1 MIVISMI
8 VITMCLGVMNVKL
21 GTGFYRY
28 DGKLVISG
36 RFLEMYTYSKGVY
49 KVYGKNKNG
58 RAGKGVVIDEE
69 QKEKNRNTAIMR
81 ARRTIKRIV
90 NANIGQWGD
99 DVTCKFLTLT
109 FAGNVNNVDVA
120 NYEFKKF
127 IKRLNYEIYGTKCS
141 YLKYTAVIEFQKR
154 GAVHYHVIFYNLPYV
169 AAGVIEKVWKNGYVK
184 VNKIDDIDN
193 VGSYICKYM
202 TKDNDDERLRA
213 RKSYF
218 NSRGLKKP
226 IEKYC
231 DKDEMQRIKETVPG
245 LRLICKSEF
254 ENEYMGNVVYE
265 QYNILQGEG
274 VM

>member
-1 MIVISMI
+1 M
-8 VITMCLGVMNVKL
+8 KL
-21 GTGFYRY
+21 NRSVYRY
-28 DGKLVISG
+28 DCKLVISG

-99 DVTCKFLTLT
+99 DVSAKFLTLT
-109 FAGNVNNVDVA
+109 FRDNVDSLDVA

-154 GAVHYHVIFYNLPYV
+154 GAVHYHVIFYNLPYTG
-169 AAGVIEKVWKNGYVK
+169 ADVIARVWDNGYIK
-184 VNKIDDIDN
+184 VNKIDDVDN
-193 VGSYICKYM
+193 VGAYICKYL
-202 TKDNDDERLRA
+202 TKGNDDNRLLG
-213 RKSYF
+213 RKCYF
-218 NSRGLKKP
+218 NSRGLRQP

-231 DKDEMQRIKETVPG
+231 DNDEIEGIKETFPG
-245 LRLICKSEF
+245 LTLIYKSAF
-254 ENEYMGNVVYE
+254 ENEYVGTVVYE
-265 QYNILQGEG
+265 QYNISQGEG
-274 VM
+274 VR